1 MSRYSDSELQ
11 NPKLLKSSRRIATR
25 EEFSFSRLMKL
36 RTLLFSAEVQYFSS
50 KKTHVKVF
58 TNPLA
63 QTLFSNIWS
72 PNNSNFEFERVVSL
86 KFVVES
92 VIVLRLINSIG
103 LAYHLY
109 QIGSRSE
116 LYKERLLEAFW
127 RRLPKIEIDN
137 RVYQFGSSSLS
148 LPLSGGS
155 VCIFDGSTNLHMTE

>member
-1 MSRYSDSELQ
+1 
-11 NPKLLKSSRRIATR
+11 
-25 EEFSFSRLMKL
+25 MKL

-63 QTLFSNIWS
+63 QRLFSNIWS

-116 LYKERLLEAFW
+116 LYKERLLEAF
-127 RRLPKIEIDN
+127 
-137 RVYQFGSSSLS
+137 
-148 LPLSGGS
+148 
-155 VCIFDGSTNLHMTE
+155 